1 MFGHRYF
8 GSRYFG
14 ARYFGPS
21 AGLEAITGLA
31 AITEAQDTLA
41 ATGQVA
47 LAAAAAIT
55 ESADTLA
62 ATAEVAVAGAAAITE
77 AAESAAS
84 GPCHQARGRAGA
96 DALLREFEAEM
107 AKALARRWSGA

>member
-1 MFGHRYF
+1 MFGKRYF

-21 AGLEAITGLA
+21 ADITGLA

-107 AKALARRWSGA
+107 AKAQARRWSGA